1 MISDPQSEQSVLNHI
16 RMLYALHD
24 RTKAQDDFMFGLAKN
39 YLNSSLDDVT
49 ARRRAHDLLRIAAEA
64 A

>member
-1 MISDPQSEQSVLNHI
+1 MENAMISDRQSEQSVINHI
-16 RMLYALHD
+16 RELR
-24 RTKAQDDFMFGLAKN
+24 RTKEDDALMNEIAKN